1 MFEFIGR
8 GRSLCKL
15 LCSGKWRLMGVG
27 VILATLVFSQPRPV
41 VAATIACTPT
51 SGFNVCYRITYS
63 GGAQSIVVP
72 SGVTS
77 IDARHGIWQSL
88 GPGDVITF
96 TAPYTVVQADIDNL
110 Q

>member
-1 MFEFIGR
+1 MCVTA
-8 GRSLCKL
+8 S
-15 LCSGKWRLMGVG
+15 
-27 VILATLVFSQPRPV
+27 
-41 VAATIACTPT
+41 PT
-51 SGFNVCYRITYS
+51 AVEPK
-63 GGAQSIVVP
+63 SIVVP

-96 TAPYTVVQADIDNL
+96 TVPYTVVQADIDNL